1 MRHVER
7 TRVILHLIDMSGV
20 EGRDPF
26 DDYRKINAELATYD
40 PLLLERPQIVVA
52 SKMDMPDSADNL
64 EKFRARLESDDTL
77 KQVPEVMAISSL
89 THQGLDTLMKKTADI
104 LEETPAF
111 ATLTDRIQEKK
122 RAEYGFEADD
132 DKPFTLTRDSDAVW
146 ILSGEKLEKL
156 FKMTNLEHDES
167 MMRFARQL
175 RGMGVDDELR
185 ARGAKNGDL
194 VRIGDFTF
202 EFVE

>member
-1 MRHVER
+1 
-7 TRVILHLIDMSGV
+7 
-20 EGRDPF
+20 
-26 DDYRKINAELATYD
+26 
-40 PLLLERPQIVVA
+40 
-52 SKMDMPDSADNL
+52 
-64 EKFRARLESDDTL
+64 
-77 KQVPEVMAISSL
+77 MAISSL
-89 THQGLDTLMKKTADI
+89 THQGLDALMQRTANI

>member
-1 MRHVER
+1 
-7 TRVILHLIDMSGV
+7 
-20 EGRDPF
+20 
-26 DDYRKINAELATYD
+26 
-40 PLLLERPQIVVA
+40 
-52 SKMDMPDSADNL
+52 
-64 EKFRARLESDDTL
+64 
-77 KQVPEVMAISSL
+77 MAISSL
-89 THQGLDTLMKKTADI
+89 THQGLDALMQKTADI

-111 ATLTDRIQEKK
+111 ATRTDLIQEKK